1 MPYAN
6 EGQISTSPIA
16 GGVSITTQQ
25 YQQALAGMSEG
36 KLVTIAGGFAV
47 IDPPEPEPEPEP
59 TLEERR
65 GAAFLERVPFLLG
78 LLGMGKI
85 TDSIADEASDGSW
98 PSAWDSDIASLPLA
112 DRMAVKALWKKADTV
127 EYYGP
132 FTTTLAVL
140 AQTESAPVT
149 ITQAEQDTLFGIE
162 P

>member
-1 MPYAN
+1 M
-6 EGQISTSPIA
+6 
-16 GGVSITTQQ
+16 TTTHYSDAQGR
-25 YQQALAGMSEG
+25 Y
-36 KLVTIAGGFAV
+36 VGGFA
-47 IDPPEPEPEPEP
+47 DGAQPPEGAIERPAPPRADAVWGGSGWAVPQSPEP

-132 FTTTLAVL
+132 FTTTLAML

>member
-1 MPYAN
+1 M
-6 EGQISTSPIA
+6 
-16 GGVSITTQQ
+16 TTTHYSDAQGN
-25 YQQALAGMSEG
+25 Y
-36 KLVTIAGGFAV
+36 VGGFA
-47 IDPPEPEPEPEP
+47 DGAQPPEGAIERPAPPRADAVWGGSGWAVPQSPEP

-132 FTTTLAVL
+132 FTTTLAML

>member
-1 MPYAN
+1 M
-6 EGQISTSPIA
+6 
-16 GGVSITTQQ
+16 TTTHYSDAQGN
-25 YQQALAGMSEG
+25 Y
-36 KLVTIAGGFAV
+36 VGGFA
-47 IDPPEPEPEPEP
+47 DGAQPPEGAIERPAPPRADAVWGGSGWAVPQSPQP

-132 FTTTLAVL
+132 FTTTLAML
-140 AQTESAPVT
+140 AQTESAPVA

>member
-1 MPYAN
+1 M
-6 EGQISTSPIA
+6 
-16 GGVSITTQQ
+16 TTVHYSDAQGN
-25 YQQALAGMSEG
+25 Y
-36 KLVTIAGGFAV
+36 VGGFA
-47 IDPPEPEPEPEP
+47 DGAQPPEGAIERPAPPRADAVWGGSGWAVPQSPQP

-132 FTTTLAVL
+132 FTTTLAML
-140 AQTESAPVT
+140 AQTESAPVA

>member
-1 MPYAN
+1 M
-6 EGQISTSPIA
+6 
-16 GGVSITTQQ
+16 TTTHYSDAQGN
-25 YQQALAGMSEG
+25 Y
-36 KLVTIAGGFAV
+36 IGGFA
-47 IDPPEPEPEPEP
+47 DGAQPPEGAIERPAPPRADAVWNGIGWAVPQAPQP

-132 FTTTLAVL
+132 FTTTLAML

>member
-1 MPYAN
+1 M
-6 EGQISTSPIA
+6 
-16 GGVSITTQQ
+16 TTTHYSDAQGN
-25 YQQALAGMSEG
+25 Y
-36 KLVTIAGGFAV
+36 VGGFA
-47 IDPPEPEPEPEP
+47 DGAQPPEGAIERPAPPRADAVWGGSGWAVPQP
-59 TLEERR
+59 TLEEGR

-132 FTTTLAVL
+132 FTTTLAML
-140 AQTESAPVT
+140 AQTESAPVA